1 MQSWQRST
9 QSIPTPPPATAPATA
24 PVMPA
29 VVPPV
34 ATLVITTDDVVW
46 GALTGLA
53 GVSDPRQFD
62 TVAEL
67 ISHWPGRRAAVVIID
82 ARETGDM
89 AGQINR
95 LLVHGAALVPVAIVD
110 EARRTS
116 AAALERQ
123 RLLFDHLL
131 LPLHAGT
138 ASTVVERAAEEA
150 SARLSLTAGDPGLA
164 TAAAVAVPVP
174 VPVPRAATVTAT
186 AAHGDGVVRVAA
198 PAKAEPPPRGR
209 GALLAVAAIA
219 VLAGIGLWW
228 QLRPAT
234 PLPATSAASP
244 QRAKPSVAQLAL
256 PSPSAAHVH
265 VDEQVEIRLDAARTA
280 MRARRYIDPAQD
292 NALAAYKSV
301 LALSP
306 GNGEASQGLQ
316 RIAELLLAR
325 AATALAA
332 HDNSAALRALEAAR
346 ALDPQH
352 PQLAALDAQISGRA
366 TELSAAQVQAA
377 MQAGAFVRAA
387 VLLGQAEKDATI
399 AVTDAAQLRQ
409 EIARRSATAQ
419 LAELA
424 RLAQARITQGQL
436 LEPAGDNAR
445 QYLKAL
451 QDRAG
456 NSMAAEV
463 ARLTE
468 LYQQRLVADAHAAI
482 LTGAFAQADAWLAE
496 LRVTHGSAV
505 AAAALEKE
513 LDSAR
518 AALDVRASARA
529 EPALPVAE
537 RPAAAPPTAPLV
549 ATPARLSKPLQVA
562 YPRQAA
568 LQNTTGW
575 VQVEVD
581 IDPVG
586 RVDAARV
593 LEASPPGIFD
603 AAALAA
609 VRHGEFRPAI
619 ASDGS
624 HLRSTVALRVKF
636 QLDDRK

>member
-9 QSIPTPPPATAPATA
+9 QSIPTPPPATAP
-24 PVMPA
+24 VMPA
-29 VVPPV
+29 VAPPV
-34 ATLVITTDDVVW
+34 ATLVVTTDDVVW

-164 TAAAVAVPVP
+164 TAATVAVPVP
-174 VPVPRAATVTAT
+174 VPPAATATVT

-198 PAKAEPPPRGR
+198 TAKAEPPLRGR

-234 PLPATSAASP
+234 PLPVTSAASP

-256 PSPSAAHVH
+256 PSPSAAHVQ
-265 VDEQVEIRLDAARTA
+265 VDEQVEISLDAARAA

-387 VLLGQAEKDATI
+387 VLLGQAEKDGTI
-399 AVTDAAQLRQ
+399 AMAEVAQLRQ

-468 LYQQRLVADAHAAI
+468 LYQQRMVADARAAI

-505 AAAALEKE
+505 ATSALEKE
-513 LDSAR
+513 LDNAR

-537 RPAAAPPTAPLV
+537 HPAAAAPTAALV

-593 LEASPPGIFD
+593 LEASPPGLFD